1 MIKSHKIEFFHR
13 SGFPLMN
20 LCQKMAILNELVD
33 VAKRRR
39 NELNFFFGGS
49 TLLMHGRSECP
60 KLIRPLLPPRV
71 GPSVRN
77 AYGIL

>member
-1 MIKSHKIEFFHR
+1 
-13 SGFPLMN
+13 MN

-39 NELNFFFGGS
+39 NELKFFFGGS

-71 GPSVRN
+71 GPTLYSQTKKCLAPFQMVI
-77 AYGIL
+77 GIYL